1 MGYQIKGASD
11 AVVANCNYK
20 LTEQKQ
26 QIYSNKSFY
35 LDGVPTFV
43 TTAKKD
49 GKTYYVKTVYDSK
62 GYSVSNDVYTLS
74 GKNLKLY
81 ESLPATDEA
90 SFNKLYEKYDI
101 VIDTC
106 YNYGCTEY
114 ETIVFNGP
122 ESFGIDYRKGTIVK
136 CVGLEY
142 KVTAVAANACSQR
155 NKITQLM
162 LPSTMT
168 VKSKAFYGIKKTCEI
183 RATGSDADAYAKA
196 LQAGNLNKK
205 KKIRTLE
212 ELIASAK

>member
-1 MGYQIKGASD
+1 MRF
-11 AVVANCNYK
+11 
-20 LTEQKQ
+20 T
-26 QIYSNKSFY
+26 
-35 LDGVPTFV
+35 
-43 TTAKKD
+43 
-49 GKTYYVKTVYDSK
+49 
-62 GYSVSNDVYTLS
+62 
-74 GKNLKLY
+74 
-81 ESLPATDEA
+81 
-90 SFNKLYEKYDI
+90 KLYEKYDI

-122 ESFGIDYRKGTIVK
+122 ESFGIAYRKGTIVK

-162 LPSTMT
+162 LPST
-168 VKSKAFYGIKKTCEI
+168 VKTIGKKAFYKCSSLNRIVLMN
-183 RATGSDADAYAKA
+183 ADPYAKA

-205 KKIRTLE
+205 IKIRTLE